1 MNGGFQ
7 LSTSAAS
14 KNILEQKPSRIK
26 NTRTKYL
33 KIVEDF
39 YFTTHTNNI
48 DVFTVK
54 EHNTVLFFIVTPSI
68 AFFLL
73 VEIEN
78 LRIFFL
84 RACLCFCLS
93 KRLI

>member
-39 YFTTHTNNI
+39 
-48 DVFTVK
+48 
-54 EHNTVLFFIVTPSI
+54 LFYN
-68 AFFLL
+68 AH
-73 VEIEN
+73 
-78 LRIFFL
+78 
-84 RACLCFCLS
+84 
-93 KRLI
+93 K